1 MTARLASPD
10 QGFNMREQTMEE
22 EVVAAAALAA
32 IALQSATLK
41 ALVINGILTAQQGTD
56 TIDDALLMVEDS
68 QAQSPELQKMH
79 AIARKMIEQ
88 AFLTMP
94 KPEPK
99 RP

>member
-1 MTARLASPD
+1 
-10 QGFNMREQTMEE
+10 MEE
-22 EVVAAAALAA
+22 ELVAAAALAA

-41 ALVINGILTAQQGTD
+41 ALVINGVLTAQQATD

-88 AFLTMP
+88 GFLTMP